1 MTTSDSD
8 EQLDRMQAAILAA
21 MAGEDSPTW
30 TTPDDLSRISI
41 EALIDDDGL
50 GRTRASRGN
59 IRITGEGVT
68 GASARVSEVARVMT
82 GFQRLATAVG
92 AAQQG
97 DKSLGRQPNADVRRR
112 SDLLLKASPGPGSIV
127 LTIMPA
133 TSPITETGHG
143 DGKVGMFAELET
155 TDQLLDTAIGAAID
169 VFTAG
174 NDIGPSPANSVFV
187 RELGEMGPR
196 TASAVRDLSKTLDRA
211 GFDIEIDW
219 QQPERTTRR
228 VTVSAA
234 AAAYIATTVENAN
247 LDEQHVEVIG
257 EYLTVS
263 AVSSWLIQQDDG
275 DTVTVKLGRIGGH
288 EIRGLAV
295 GDRVRI
301 DAIMKIETTPG
312 GAVKTTYTAQAVHR
326 LGDDQS

>member
-1 MTTSDSD
+1 MTTSEDD
-8 EQLDRMQAAILAA
+8 IDRMEAAILAA
-21 MAGEDSPTW
+21 MASDQSPTW
-30 TTPDDLSRISI
+30 TTPDDLSRMSI
-41 EALIDDDGL
+41 EALTADDDAL

-59 IRITGEGVT
+59 IRITGEGVNGT
-68 GASARVSEVARVMT
+68 SARVSEVARLMT

-97 DKSLGRQPNADVRRR
+97 DKSLGRQPSVDVRRR
-112 SDLLLKASPGPGSIV
+112 TDLLLAASPGPGSIV
-127 LTIMPA
+127 LTLTPA
-133 TSPITETGHG
+133 TSPVTETGHQ

-155 TDQLLDTAIGAAID
+155 DEQLLDTAIGAAID
-169 VFTAG
+169 VFAAG
-174 NDIGPSPANSVFV
+174 NDIGPRPTESLFV
-187 RELGEMGPR
+187 RELAQMGPR

-219 QQPERTTRR
+219 QQPEHTTRR

-234 AAAYIATTVENAN
+234 AAAYIAATVEKAN
-247 LDEQHVEVIG
+247 LDEQAVEIIG

-263 AVSSWLIQQDDG
+263 AVSSWLIQQDNK
-275 DTVTVKLGRIGGH
+275 DTVTVKLGQISGQQT
-288 EIRGLAV
+288 RGLAV

-301 DAIMKIETTPG
+301 NAVMRIETTPG

-326 LGDDQS
+326 LDEPS